1 MKQLIRP
8 FLAGVV
14 CFAVIYGCLWVVGF
28 LIEGAFKSSFGRSD
42 ILAVTDSTSPSHQY
56 VATTFTDMGGGAAGW
71 CYRMVTVRKTEEP
84 FDPKENQVFSLQCNT
99 DVEVAWKDDRNLLIA
114 FSKDPVSMSLY
125 QKSWTDDE
133 AVRIV
138 FATKTKVAAAWR

>member
-1 MKQLIRP
+1 M
-8 FLAGVV
+8 
-14 CFAVIYGCLWVVGF
+14 
-28 LIEGAFKSSFGRSD
+28 SD
-42 ILAVTDSTSPSHQY
+42 ILAVTDSTSPGHQY

-84 FDPKENQVFSLQCNT
+84 FDPTKNQVFSIQCNT

-114 FSKDPVSMSLY
+114 FSKNPVSMSLY
-125 QKSWTDDE
+125 QKSWTDDK

-138 FATKTKVAAAWR
+138 LRLKPKRQRLGGNGLIQSRTNLSI

>member
-1 MKQLIRP
+1 MKQVTRP

-28 LIEGAFKSSFGRSD
+28 LIEGAFKSSFGESD
-42 ILAVTDSTSPSHQY
+42 IFAVTDSTSSSNQY

-71 CYRMVTVRKTEEP
+71 CYRMVTVRKTNEA
-84 FDPKENQVFSLQCNT
+84 FDPKKNQVFSIQCSSE
-99 DVEVAWKDDRNLLIA
+99 VEVSWKDDQNLLIT
-114 FSKDPVSMSLY
+114 FTKDPVSMSLF
-125 QKSWTDDE
+125 QKSSTEDK

-138 FATKTKVAAAWR
+138 FATKTKVATAWR